1 MKRLMCLLLMGLVSA
16 QSLTQSYPKPKE
28 PFVLTYY
35 DIREDILKT
44 TPQGRITVDFFI
56 NERGEVEDP
65 IIRDTFNID
74 LNDIV
79 LDKLRLSS
87 YYPAIQNGKP
97 IKVKYTLP
105 ILFKSR
111 RHNGY
116 HIDIRINSIIFYY
129 RISICSILG

>member
-28 PFVLTYY
+28 PFVLTYN

-105 ILFKSR
+105 ILFK
-111 RHNGY
+111 
-116 HIDIRINSIIFYY
+116 
-129 RISICSILG
+129 

>member
-56 NERGEVEDP
+56 NERGEVENP
-65 IIRDTFNID
+65 VIRDTFNIA
-74 LNDIV
+74 LNEVV
-79 LDKLRLSS
+79 LDKVRQAS
-87 YYPAIQNGKP
+87 YYPAVQNGRP
-97 IKVKYTLP
+97 VRIKFTLP
-105 ILFKSR
+105 IVFK
-111 RHNGY
+111 
-116 HIDIRINSIIFYY
+116 
-129 RISICSILG
+129 